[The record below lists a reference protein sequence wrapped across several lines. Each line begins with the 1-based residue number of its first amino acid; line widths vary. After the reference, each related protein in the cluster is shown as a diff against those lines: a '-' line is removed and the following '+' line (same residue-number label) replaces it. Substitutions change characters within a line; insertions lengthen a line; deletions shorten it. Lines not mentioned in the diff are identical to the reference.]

1 MRERTMSSSSSSE
14 RRPPPDDDA
23 IARHGDVE
31 TLRRL
36 TREAFGE
43 ITSLR
48 DRLKDLEKSVAT
60 ERASRAAERVLVNT
74 RVEIGTSLMGSF
86 GNALDAFNG
95 DLDAVTTVEAP
106 FPGGDSLVVR
116 CATKNAKTSRVVM
129 LDKLM
134 YRCRVGRNGW
144 FRVAPIGGE
153 GQDASATLNPLNKG
167 ASLTGLGARGSS
179 LLAGCRGP
187 ALCG

>member
-1 MRERTMSSSSSSE
+1 MTSSASAPSE
-14 RRPPPDDDA
+14 RRPPQDDDA
-23 IARHGDVE
+23 NARHGDVE

-43 ITSLR
+43 ITSMR
-48 DRLKDLEKSVAT
+48 DGLKDLQKSVAT
-60 ERASRAAERVLVNT
+60 ERASRAAERMLVTT
-74 RVEIGTSLMGSF
+74 RVDHGTTLMGSF
-86 GNALDAFNG
+86 GNALDAFDG
-95 DLDAVTTVEAP
+95 GLDAVTTVEAP

-116 CATKNAKTSRVVM
+116 FATGTGHGKTSPVVV

-134 YRCRVGRNGW
+134 YRCRMGRNGW
-144 FRVAPIGGE
+144 LRVAPIGGE
-153 GQDASATLNPLNKG
+153 GQDASATMNPLSKC
-167 ASLTGLGARGSS
+167 ATLTGFGARGSS